1 MNAKIFIVITVLF
14 LAGKIHS
21 ARCQETADSLSR
33 QLQEVVVTANQPAT
47 RLVGS
52 TIVSTIAGSGL
63 ANLGT
68 ALDVLAQLPMIR
80 VTDNT
85 VSVIGKNDVEIF
97 IDGRP
102 MRDSGELQTLLSS
115 NLKKVELLM
124 APGAAYESTTDAV
137 LKITTRRNIA
147 QGLSLTDRFELQRRR
162 KWSVTEFLGVS
173 YRTGG
178 WEMFAEGSVN
188 RSNSIIKGTTTNT
201 LVYDG
206 RETVVGSRQY
216 NSYPATAGV
225 VKAGFNYAKGT
236 QMIGAYYRYNPER
249 GDFTNNGA
257 EWLDGE
263 SPLRR
268 DITRK
273 TRAHSHLASVYYEN
287 SFAGRYLLHFDGDFR
302 RSDVDCL
309 SRIHSF
315 RCQFRRPARIDPLG
329 REAHSGVPALE
340 REFQRGQSG
349 QLYAHV
355 ARLPHAQRPCGAI
368 HTLGAYRIPANF
380 GGALRIMGEAFRPV
394 LTFGRSAI

>member
-68 ALDVLAQLPMIR
+68 APDVLAQLPMIR

-137 LKITTRRNIA
+137 LKI
-147 QGLSLTDRFELQRRR
+147 SLR
-162 KWSVTEFLGVS
+162 
-173 YRTGG
+173 
-178 WEMFAEGSVN
+178 
-188 RSNSIIKGTTTNT
+188 
-201 LVYDG
+201 
-206 RETVVGSRQY
+206 
-216 NSYPATAGV
+216 
-225 VKAGFNYAKGT
+225 GF
-236 QMIGAYYRYNPER
+236 R
-249 GDFTNNGA
+249 
-257 EWLDGE
+257 
-263 SPLRR
+263 
-268 DITRK
+268 
-273 TRAHSHLASVYYEN
+273 
-287 SFAGRYLLHFDGDFR
+287 
-302 RSDVDCL
+302 
-309 SRIHSF
+309 
-315 RCQFRRPARIDPLG
+315 
-329 REAHSGVPALE
+329 
-340 REFQRGQSG
+340 
-349 QLYAHV
+349 
-355 ARLPHAQRPCGAI
+355 
-368 HTLGAYRIPANF
+368 
-380 GGALRIMGEAFRPV
+380 
-394 LTFGRSAI
+394 